1 MTVAGGQEF
10 ALNLKHYP
18 DCVRWLERSREW
30 ERELSALRTDLERR
44 EAASSHYMIAGAQV
58 LELARGAKTR
68 FLRQEPA
75 EQRRLLKTLLS
86 NCTLT
91 AGTLCPTYRKPFDAL
106 VEGNETGD
114 WLGGRDSNPDKQSQS
129 LLSYR

>member
-1 MTVAGGQEF
+1 M
-10 ALNLKHYP
+10 
-18 DCVRWLERSREW
+18 
-30 ERELSALRTDLERR
+30 
-44 EAASSHYMIAGAQV
+44 
-58 LELARGAKTR
+58 

-91 AGTLCPTYRKPFDAL
+91 AGTLCPTYRRPFDAL
-106 VEGNETGD
+106 VEANQKGD
-114 WLGGRDSNPDKQSQS
+114 WLGRRDSNPNKQSQS